1 MDNHR
6 IVTGQLI
13 FLILVVLLSACHS
26 NLNEVIITS
35 PNNINTVSI
44 LIDEGKLLY
53 QINHENPF
61 QIVLRSRVPNSQK

>member
-44 LIDEGKLLY
+44 
-53 QINHENPF
+53 
-61 QIVLRSRVPNSQK
+61 